1 MVALNHLMACV
12 TEQTSQHE
20 ICLRNVGHRLK
31 GVVEAC
37 APHIRRNAE
46 GEVQSVT
53 SLQKRL
59 QDYTAQFARDNG
71 FGDELDDAQKAQ
83 LEADRGYQGIV
94 QSLAA
99 SQRVQESM
107 NKRAQKTI
115 ASAHLFP
122 LHLREA
128 ISGQVFQQKLGTY
141 LQALGV
147 SDLTFLPKGQA
158 KAVIT
163 SIFQEIVNEA
173 HAKKMAEIWKMIFE
187 MLLQNMRSTH

>member
-20 ICLRNVGHRLK
+20 RCLQGVELRLK
-31 GVVEAC
+31 GVVESC

-71 FGDELDDAQKAQ
+71 FGENLDPAQRAQ
-83 LEADRGYQGIV
+83 LEADRGYQAV
-94 QSLAA
+94 VRSLEA
-99 SQRVQESM
+99 SQRVEQSM
-107 NKRAQKTI
+107 NKRAQKVM

-122 LHLREA
+122 MHLRES
-128 ISGQVFQQKLGTY
+128 ISGQAFQQKMTTY
-141 LQALGV
+141 LQALKV
-147 SDLTFLPKGQA
+147 DDLTFLPKDQA
-158 KAVIT
+158 KKLMT
-163 SIFQEIVNEA
+163 QIFQEIVNEA
-173 HAKKMAEIWKMIFE
+173 HAKKMGEIWKMIFE
-187 MLLQNMRSTH
+187 MLLQNMRSMH